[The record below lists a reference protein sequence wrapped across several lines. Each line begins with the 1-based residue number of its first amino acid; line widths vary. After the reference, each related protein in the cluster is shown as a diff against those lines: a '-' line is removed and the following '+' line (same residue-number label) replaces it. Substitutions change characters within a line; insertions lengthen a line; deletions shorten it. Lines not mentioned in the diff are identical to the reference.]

1 MDKLLEILKSFNS
14 CITPDME
21 KKLVMDGIIDS
32 VDIVSLISEL
42 EDAFGIEIPM
52 EDVVED
58 NFDTIPAMWA
68 MIQRLQQE

>member
-14 CITPDME
+14 SITPDME

>member
-14 CITPDME
+14 SITPDME

-68 MIQRLQQE
+68 MIQRLQQK

>member
-14 CITPDME
+14 SITPDME
-21 KKLVMDGIIDS
+21 KKLVTDGIIDS

-58 NFDTIPAMWA
+58 NFDTVLAMWA

>member
-1 MDKLLEILKSFNS
+1 MEKLLEILKSFNS
-14 CITPDME
+14 SITPDME
-21 KKLVMDGIIDS
+21 KKLVTVGIIDS

-58 NFDTIPAMWA
+58 NFDTVPAMWA

>member
-14 CITPDME
+14 SITPDME

-32 VDIVSLISEL
+32 VDIVSLISEP
-42 EDAFGIEIPM
+42 EDEFAIEISM

>member
-1 MDKLLEILKSFNS
+1 MEKLLEILKSFNS
-14 CITPDME
+14 SITPDME